1 MANRLVMARLVR
13 KEEAGRD
20 FDVEFWQALGD
31 AKIFA
36 AAWDLVVTAAAMRG
50 ISEDQ
55 LRLQRSVATL
65 KRRPRPISRGGR
77 VRGDEVHGTVQH
89 EGSGHLD

>member
-1 MANRLVMARLVR
+1 MADRLVMAPLVR

-31 AKIFA
+31 EKIFV

-50 ISEDQ
+50 IGEDQ

-65 KRRPRPISRGGR
+65 RRRSR
-77 VRGDEVHGTVQH
+77 TVSD
-89 EGSGHLD
+89 SG